1 MLSQLNLSISRCDY
15 KSTVSSSPRQGLFLF
30 YSDVWLKDCHKIAPH
45 SFLWGID
52 RMRER
57 RGFESPINIVTSIV
71 ASCFVGDCG
80 EHCLLNC
87 EHFPLHSTSYLF
99 EWPKVP
105 ISMIKKIEN
114 FTQHGDGIQ
123 RLSFCVQLI
132 FSITQGINKL
142 QFAVL
147 LGFQYASH
155 FIDR

>member
-1 MLSQLNLSISRCDY
+1 MGSNRKLKKRLSFLYPIKPRDLSVKMDRVCWASWISPLAGVIISPLCQALPVRACFF
-15 KSTVSSSPRQGLFLF
+15 STVMYGLRIAIKYLLILF
-30 YSDVWLKDCHKIAPH
+30 FGGLTE
-45 SFLWGID
+45 G
-52 RMRER
+52 ER

-123 RLSFCVQLI
+123 RLSFCV
-132 FSITQGINKL
+132 
-142 QFAVL
+142 
-147 LGFQYASH
+147 
-155 FIDR
+155 

>member
-1 MLSQLNLSISRCDY
+1 MGSNRKLKKRLSFLYPIKPRDLSVKMDRVCWASWISPLAG
-15 KSTVSSSPRQGLFLF
+15 VIISPLCQALPVRAC
-30 YSDVWLKDCHKIAPH
+30 DVWLKDCHKIAPH

-52 RMRER
+52 RRRER

-123 RLSFCVQLI
+123 RLSFCV
-132 FSITQGINKL
+132 
-142 QFAVL
+142 
-147 LGFQYASH
+147 
-155 FIDR
+155 